1 MMHARS
7 RKGVTVLELVMVIVI
22 IVVLALI
29 IIPRLTSPALV
40 GVTAPDSIVAG
51 ASSGDVAIRVTSKG
65 GAPQRGAKVAFEATG
80 VGSITPA
87 EAETDSTGTA
97 HATWHTSADSGTM
110 TITAHLGGKTTPKVT
125 MTSRVR
131 AAATSNLTSPAPVSG
146 ASVESTKT
154 TAAPTPASTP
164 PTKKP

>member
-1 MMHARS
+1 MHARL
-7 RKGVTVLELVMVIVI
+7 RKGITVLELVIVIVI

-40 GVTAPDSIVAG
+40 GVTMPDSVVAG
-51 ASSGDVAIRVTSKG
+51 ASTGDVAVRVTSKG

-80 VGSITPA
+80 VGSVTPG

-110 TITAHLGGKTTPKVT
+110 TIIAHFEGKTTPKVT

-131 AAATSNLTSPAPVSG
+131 VAATSNLTSPAPAAP

-154 TAAPTPASTP
+154 TPATP
-164 PTKKP
+164 PANTPSTKKP